1 MATDRQTDRRTDGG
15 PLHEAV
21 LAVASGGL
29 IIIDVYVFIVKFSK
43 VFKFYAFSYHSNEAK

>member
-1 MATDRQTDRRTDGG
+1 LATDRQTDRRTDGG